1 MVLFERHVLHIK
13 NFILPYCAWC
23 QGESINYY
31 WVYACSGSGL
41 ASDCEIEGTVCRDQW
56 QIQGRDPGGPPF
68 LIFRPNWGPKGR
80 KKFFGDRPPAPLS
93 QFLDDQPPHQLSPP
107 PPSSYLKAW
116 IRLWE
121 WRVWTFLNN
130 GSFKCGY
137 CFSLCQFWR
146 NKLISKSKTRGGV
159 IIIHHSVTLII
170 SNFISSHRAFL

>member
-1 MVLFERHVLHIK
+1 MVLFERHVLNIK

-41 ASDCEIEGTVCRDQW
+41 ASDCEIEGTVCRDQR

-93 QFLDDQPPHQLSPP
+93 QFLDDQPPHQLPP
-107 PPSSYLKAW
+107 PPPHPIL
-116 IRLWE
+116 RLGSGSGNDGFE
-121 WRVWTFLNN
+121 LSLTTEVLNVVIVFHCV
-130 GSFKCGY
+130 SFNEINS
-137 CFSLCQFWR
+137 FRSQRPEVVLLSF
-146 NKLISKSKTRGGV
+146 
-159 IIIHHSVTLII
+159 IILLH
-170 SNFISSHRAFL
+170 